1 MDSPKHW
8 LPVTKTST
16 SRRHWLLTIPKFWN
30 SLVMDESGCKGFGQ
44 VLWERERGQLKSIW
58 KNELLC
64 FSLPNDWR
72 SHIIERHGFE
82 REDEIISSP
91 HFSSSIYIL
100 LKTHLPIHIPNPSLS
115 LSYAFLQLHC
125 QPLDSCLVTRQ
136 HHPSPSFIPLL
147 ENPVSLGLIQVVSKA
162 TQSCPPLTSHWIRLF
177 MGQHH
182 PICLF
187 HSTSWNPL
195 FLGTRLS
202 HLQSDS
208 VLNTSGPMTWQIQL
222 DTSKL
227 NPCWK
232 NLLFFPSLILGLNIC
247 TTWWQPC

>member
-1 MDSPKHW
+1 MSRVVRDLAKSYERERERSTQVNLKKWTAMLLSAKRLKVPYHW
-8 LPVTKTST
+8 MA
-16 SRRHWLLTIPKFWN
+16 W
-30 SLVMDESGCKGFGQ
+30 
-44 VLWERERGQLKSIW
+44 LWERGR
-58 KNELLC
+58 
-64 FSLPNDWR
+64 D
-72 SHIIERHGFE
+72 HIE
-82 REDEIISSP
+82 SP
-91 HFSSSIYIL
+91 FFFF
-100 LKTHLPIHIPNPSLS
+100 HLYFIKNPSPNSHTKPLS
-115 LSYAFLQLHC
+115 LSHAFLQLHC
-125 QPLDSCLVTRQ
+125 QPLDSCLVTGQ
-136 HHPSPSFIPLL
+136 HHPSPSFLPLL

-202 HLQSDS
+202 HLRSDS

-222 DTSKL
+222 DASKL

-232 NLLFFPSLILGLNIC
+232 NLLFFPSLILGLNTC